1 MAKVVRIVPELVQRA
16 SGLDRLVDV
25 ALVRAASCLPRAGR
39 ERAQLPCVT
48 SGYAPGTRRAEE
60 AGIMDTLVCNDSHD
74 ATNASAATDAGAAR
88 VRVVAGEEVWLEA
101 EAVEQLA
108 RVAALPGCVRAVGM
122 PDLHPGPGIPIGA
135 AFAFDGV
142 LRPALVGGDAGC
154 GARLWVL
161 GRCKLGGD
169 ALERRVRAVMDR
181 PALEDADP
189 AALFD
194 AVWREGVRGLA
205 RVAGVPETLAA
216 LAGPEGDDAGEND
229 GEDAGAVAGVPEALD
244 RAALGRA
251 LGTIGSGNHFAEVS
265 RVERVVDAG
274 AASRLGLDG
283 RSVCVLVHSG
293 SRGLGRDLAARW
305 GEVALAAGSAD
316 AARYLGELAGAV
328 RFARAN
334 RLIIG
339 WRLLTALGAASAG
352 RLSGGIDVT
361 HNTVVHEPIDDDH
374 GDGDAAG
381 AAGAWVHRK
390 GCAPAHR
397 DQPTLIL
404 GSRGAPSWIALGT
417 GQRATLCS
425 VAHGA
430 GRRMTRAEAQAKLR
444 HRYRRQELGR
454 TAAGGRVICDRTE
467 LLYEEHPDAY
477 KPIEPV
483 MASLEADGLARRVA
497 ALVPLLTVKQ

>member
-1 MAKVVRIVPELVQRA
+1 MGNLSI
-16 SGLDRLVDV
+16 S
-25 ALVRAASCLPRAGR
+25 
-39 ERAQLPCVT
+39 
-48 SGYAPGTRRAEE
+48 
-60 AGIMDTLVCNDSHD
+60 NDSSVVSGH
-74 ATNASAATDAGAAR
+74 AGER
-88 VRVVAGEEVWLEA
+88 VRVVAGKEVWLEA

-108 RVAALPGCVRAVGM
+108 RVAGLPGCVRAVGM

-142 LRPALVGGDAGC
+142 VRPALVGSDAGC
-154 GARLWVL
+154 GARLWAL

-169 ALERRVRAVMDR
+169 ALERRVRAALEQ

-194 AVWREGVRGLA
+194 AVWQRGARGLA
-205 RVAGVPETLAA
+205 GVPGVPDSLAELAA
-216 LAGPEGDDAGEND
+216 GDAGGDE
-229 GEDAGAVAGVPEALD
+229 AGAGDAAAAPAELD

-265 RVERVVDAG
+265 RVERVVDG
-274 AASRLGLDG
+274 AAAARLGLDG

-293 SRGLGRDLAARW
+293 SRGLGRELAARW
-305 GEVALAAGSAD
+305 GEAVLDAGSAD
-316 AARYLGELAGAV
+316 AARYLGELAGAL

-334 RLIIG
+334 RLVIG
-339 WRLLTALGAASAG
+339 WRLLSALGAASPG
-352 RLSGGIDVT
+352 RLSGGVDVT
-361 HNTVVHEPIDDDH
+361 HNTVAREPIDD
-374 GDGDAAG
+374 G
-381 AAGAWVHRK
+381 AAHAWVHRK

-397 DQPTLIL
+397 DALTLIL
-404 GSRGAPSWIALGT
+404 GSRGAPSWIALGA
-417 GQRATLCS
+417 GQRDTLCS

-430 GRRMTRAEAQAKLR
+430 GRRMTRSEAQAKLR

-454 TAAGGRVICDRTE
+454 TATGGRVICDRTE

-483 MASLEADGLARRVA
+483 MASLEDAGLARRVA

>member
-1 MAKVVRIVPELVQRA
+1 MGNL
-16 SGLDRLVDV
+16 S
-25 ALVRAASCLPRAGR
+25 
-39 ERAQLPCVT
+39 T
-48 SGYAPGTRRAEE
+48 F
-60 AGIMDTLVCNDSHD
+60 NDSPGARVD
-74 ATNASAATDAGAAR
+74 AAER

-108 RVAALPGCVRAVGM
+108 RVAGLPGCVRAVGM

-135 AFAFDGV
+135 AFAFDDV
-142 LRPALVGGDAGC
+142 VRPGLVGSDAGC

-169 ALERRVRAVMDR
+169 ALERRVRAALER

-194 AVWREGVRGLA
+194 AVWQRGVRGLA
-205 RVAGVPETLAA
+205 DVAGVPDSLAA
-216 LAGPEGDDAGEND
+216 LAAEDVAGDGDGAPAGE
-229 GEDAGAVAGVPEALD
+229 VARVPAELD

-265 RVERVVDAG
+265 RVERVVDGAVAAG
-274 AASRLGLDG
+274 LGLDG

-293 SRGLGRDLAARW
+293 SRGLGRELAVRW
-305 GEVALAAGSAD
+305 GEAALAAGSAD
-316 AARYLGELAGAV
+316 ATRYLGELAGAL

-334 RLIIG
+334 RLVIG
-339 WRLLTALGAASAG
+339 WRLLSALGSAQPG
-352 RLSGGIDVT
+352 RLSASIDVT
-361 HNTVVHEPIDDDH
+361 HNTVVREPIDD
-374 GDGDAAG
+374 GDGAH
-381 AAGAWVHRK
+381 AWVHRK
-390 GCAPAHR
+390 GCAPAH
-397 DQPTLIL
+397 QGALTLIL
-404 GSRGAPSWIALGT
+404 GSRGTPSWIALGT

-430 GRRMTRAEAQAKLR
+430 GRRMTRSEAQAKLR
-444 HRYRRQELGR
+444 HRYRRQDLGR

-483 MASLEADGLARRVA
+483 MASLETAGLARRVA

>member
-1 MAKVVRIVPELVQRA
+1 MGNLSI
-16 SGLDRLVDV
+16 S
-25 ALVRAASCLPRAGR
+25 
-39 ERAQLPCVT
+39 
-48 SGYAPGTRRAEE
+48 
-60 AGIMDTLVCNDSHD
+60 NDSVD
-74 ATNASAATDAGAAR
+74 APRGGAER
-88 VRVVAGEEVWLEA
+88 VRVVASEAVWLEA

-142 LRPALVGGDAGC
+142 VRPGLVGSDAGC
-154 GARLWVL
+154 GARLWAL
-161 GRCKLGGD
+161 GRSKLGGD
-169 ALERRVRAVMDR
+169 ALERRVRQALER
-181 PALEDADP
+181 PALADADP

-194 AVWREGVRGLA
+194 AVWQRGARGLA
-205 RVAGVPETLAA
+205 EVPGVPDSLAVLAA
-216 LAGPEGDDAGEND
+216 QDGDGGAPEPASD
-229 GEDAGAVAGVPEALD
+229 VPAALD

-265 RVERVVDAG
+265 RVERVVDG
-274 AASRLGLDG
+274 QAASRLGLDG

-293 SRGLGRDLAARW
+293 SRGLGRELAARW
-305 GEVALAAGSAD
+305 GEAALAAGGAD
-316 AARYLGELAGAV
+316 AARYLGELAGAL

-334 RLIIG
+334 RLVIG
-339 WRLLTALGAASAG
+339 WRLLSALGAAHPG
-352 RLSGGIDVT
+352 RVSGSIDVT
-361 HNTVVHEPIDDDH
+361 HNTVVREPVAD
-374 GDGDAAG
+374 GGDAAW
-381 AAGAWVHRK
+381 AWVHRK

-397 DQPTLIL
+397 DALTLIL
-404 GSRGAPSWIALGT
+404 GSRGAPSWLALGA

-430 GRRMTRAEAQAKLR
+430 GRRMTRSEAQAKLR
-444 HRYRRQELGR
+444 HRYRRHELGR

-483 MASLEADGLARRVA
+483 MASLEAAGLARRVA

>member
-1 MAKVVRIVPELVQRA
+1 
-16 SGLDRLVDV
+16 
-25 ALVRAASCLPRAGR
+25 
-39 ERAQLPCVT
+39 
-48 SGYAPGTRRAEE
+48 
-60 AGIMDTLVCNDSHD
+60 MDTLLVDDVSR
-74 ATNASAATDAGAAR
+74 AAPAAAPER
-88 VRVVAGEEVWLEA
+88 VRVVAGEDVWLET
-101 EAVEQLA
+101 EALEQLA

-142 LRPALVGGDAGC
+142 VRPALVGGDAGC

-169 ALERRVRAVMDR
+169 ALERRVRAVLDR
-181 PALEDADP
+181 PALEDVDP

-194 AVWREGVRGLA
+194 AVWREGARGLA
-205 RVAGVPETLAA
+205 RVAGVPDTLAE
-216 LAGPEGDDAGEND
+216 LAAAEA
-229 GEDAGAVAGVPEALD
+229 EDAAELDVPAELD

-265 RVERVVDAG
+265 RVERVVDAQ
-274 AASRLGLDG
+274 AAEQLGLDG

-293 SRGLGRDLAARW
+293 SRGLGRELAVRW
-305 GEVALAAGSAD
+305 GEVALAANSAE
-316 AARYLGELAGAV
+316 AARYLGELGGAL

-334 RLIIG
+334 RMVIG
-339 WRLLTALGAASAG
+339 WRLLSALGAAGVG
-352 RLSGGIDVT
+352 RVSGGVDVT
-361 HNTVVHEPIDDDH
+361 HNTVVCERV
-374 GDGDAAG
+374 GDGD
-381 AAGAWVHRK
+381 AWVHRK
-390 GCAPAHR
+390 GCAPAHL

-404 GSRGAPSWIALGT
+404 GSRGTPSWIALGT
-417 GQRATLCS
+417 GQRETLCS

-430 GRRMTRAEAQAKLR
+430 GRRMTRSEAQAKLR

-483 MASLEADGLARRVA
+483 MASLEVGGLARRVA
-497 ALVPLLTVKQ
+497 ALLPLLTVKQ